1 MDIDGRGDKDCGG
14 DIMTEKKPPQ
24 FYRQRFLLALLYVF
38 GKKLSKTDFQKYL
51 FLYQQEYQND
61 NQIYYF
67 LPYRYGPFSFQSYA
81 DLRRLEDLEFIHNK
95 EFIEL
100 KDDYNYCNY
109 LKENDKILILKF
121 LNNYKNIQGKDLI
134 KYVYTKYPYF
144 ASKSL
149 IVEEILG
156 KDSNLINNH
165 YSDNESFFTIG
176 YEGKTIDQYLN
187 DIILNNINLVIDVR
201 KNPISMKY
209 GFSKKTLSNSL
220 KQLNIEYV
228 HIPELGIE
236 SNERQNL
243 FSFYDY
249 QKLFEH
255 YENDILAH
263 QNTAILKITELYNT
277 KKRIALTCFEK
288 DYNSCHRSRI
298 SNIIN
303 KKFGI
308 KINNL

>member
-1 MDIDGRGDKDCGG
+1 MS
-14 DIMTEKKPPQ
+14 EKKPPQ

-51 FLYQQEYQND
+51 FLYQQEYSPEKQT
-61 NQIYYF
+61 YYF
-67 LPYRYGPFSFQSYA
+67 LPYKYGPFSFQSYA
-81 DLRRLEDLEFIHNK
+81 DLRRLEELDFIKNGDA
-95 EFIEL
+95 IEL
-100 KDDYNYCNY
+100 KDDFNYFNY
-109 LKENDKILILKF
+109 LKENDRTLILNF
-121 LNNYKNIQGKDLI
+121 LNDYKNIKGRDLI
-134 KYVYTKYPYF
+134 KYVYAKYPYF

-149 IVEEILG
+149 IINEILE
-156 KDSNLINNH
+156 KDFNLIINK
-165 YSDNESFFTIG
+165 NEKSFFTIG

-187 DIILNNINLVIDVR
+187 ILILNNINLIVDVR

-209 GFSKKTLSNSL
+209 GFSKKTLYNSL

-243 FSFYDY
+243 SSFMDY
-249 QKLFEH
+249 QKLFDH
-255 YENDILAH
+255 YEQDILVF
-263 QNTAILKITELYNT
+263 QDKAILNIIELYD
-277 KKRIALTCFEK
+277 KKNRIALTCFEK

-298 SNIIN
+298 GNKIN

-308 KINNL
+308 GVNNL